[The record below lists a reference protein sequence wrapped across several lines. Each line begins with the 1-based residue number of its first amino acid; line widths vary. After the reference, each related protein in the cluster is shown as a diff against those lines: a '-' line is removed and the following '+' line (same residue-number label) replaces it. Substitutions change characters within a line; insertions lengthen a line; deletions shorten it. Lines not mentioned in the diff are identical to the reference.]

1 MNQFIDQFDLY
12 RLRTKR
18 DAEAFGRVYD
28 RYIESIFR
36 FVALKLPNKA
46 AAEDVTSETFL
57 KLWQVILQNQEPIR
71 NVRAFLYRLARNGI
85 ADFYRKQ
92 ASEGSVTF
100 SDSET
105 STIDEDPVFSD
116 RSAQHRAIEA
126 RADLR
131 LVLDQIERL
140 KESYRDVLM
149 LRLIDGLSFGDIG
162 KVLDKSVGNVR
173 VIYHRAIKALDG
185 IIPPEHE

>member
-1 MNQFIDQFDLY
+1 
-12 RLRTKR
+12 
-18 DAEAFGRVYD
+18 
-28 RYIESIFR
+28 
-36 FVALKLPNKA
+36 
-46 AAEDVTSETFL
+46 
-57 KLWQVILQNQEPIR
+57 
-71 NVRAFLYRLARNGI
+71 
-85 ADFYRKQ
+85 
-92 ASEGSVTF
+92 
-100 SDSET
+100 
-105 STIDEDPVFSD
+105 
-116 RSAQHRAIEA
+116 
-126 RADLR
+126 LR